1 MRIGFAGAALR
12 LALPVMGIRVVRQ
25 ARLRL
30 IERVGTSN
38 LFTLPRETGR
48 AVAVRLLRKRTSGD
62 PSLERALVTA
72 SAPIPF
78 ADDRLRQDAMIAHL
92 VGAGY
97 ARCEPPLLQPAAAF
111 FESGEDMRGRLYLT
125 SDHSGAELCLRPE
138 YTIPVCREYLASA
151 TFGKP
156 AAYSYCGSVFRLRKD
171 GPGEFVQA
179 GIENL
184 GRTDREAADAEILA
198 LSLEAA
204 SLATPARLSTNVGD
218 AGLFSDLLDALAIP
232 PQWRRRITRGLA
244 QGKSLAGV
252 LDAPR
257 NGSIDH
263 SGVLAAL
270 EGVDKKGARALVE
283 DLLAI
288 AGITSV
294 GGRTAAEIADR
305 FLEQAAFKGGSGIA
319 AEARSVLER
328 FLAIAG
334 DPDEAAATL
343 RMLADEARLDIGPAL
358 ERFEHRLGFIAA
370 RGIVVGEMRF
380 VARFVRNLDYYSGFV
395 FETRDAARP
404 NDPPIIGGGRY
415 DRLLTTLGAKTEVPA
430 VGAALWA
437 DRRAGAGEP
446 Q

>member
-1 MRIGFAGAALR
+1 MTA
-12 LALPVMGIRVVRQ
+12 
-25 ARLRL
+25 
-30 IERVGTSN
+30 TS
-38 LFTLPRETGR
+38 P
-48 AVAVRLLRKRTSGD
+48 LL
-62 PSLERALVTA
+62 
-72 SAPIPF
+72 F
-78 ADDRLRQDAMIAHL
+78 ADDRLRQDALVAHL
-92 VGAGY
+92 VAAGY

-125 SDHSGAELCLRPE
+125 SDQAGAELCLRPE
-138 YTIPVCREYLASA
+138 YTIPVCRAYLASA
-151 TFGKP
+151 SFGKP
-156 AAYSYCGSVFRLRKD
+156 AAFSYCGAVFRLRKD
-171 GPGEFVQA
+171 GPGEFLQA

-184 GRTDREAADAEILA
+184 GRSDREAADAEILS

-204 SLATPARLSTNVGD
+204 SLATSARLATNIGD

-244 QGKSLAGV
+244 HGKSLAGV

-257 NGSIDH
+257 SGNIDH

-288 AGITSV
+288 AGITAV

-305 FLEQAAFKGGSGIA
+305 FLEQAALKGGSGIA

-328 FLAIAG
+328 FLVIAG
-334 DPDEAAATL
+334 DPDEAAATM
-343 RMLADEARLDIGPAL
+343 RSLADDAKLDLGPAL

-370 RGIVVGEMRF
+370 RGIAVGEIRF
-380 VARFVRNLDYYSGFV
+380 IARFVRNLDYYSGFV
-395 FETRDAARP
+395 FETRDAAHP
-404 NDPPIIGGGRY
+404 HDPPIIGGGRY
-415 DRLLTTLGAKTEVPA
+415 DRLLTTLGAKSEVPA

-437 DRRAGAGEP
+437 DRRTDTGARV
-446 Q
+446 